1 MELLI
6 LTLEDRN
13 NNRGEY
19 LPNKI
24 IEPVKIED
32 NFYILNRSLSD
43 AKGLEDYKEAIL
55 VHPYFVIGDESEYDL
70 KYQQYLIDSQELI

>member
-19 LPNKI
+19 LPNKV
-24 IEPVKIED
+24 IEPIKIED
-32 NFYILNRSLSD
+32 NFYILPRSLSNE
-43 AKGLEDYKEAIL
+43 KGLEGYKDAIL
-55 VHPYFVIGDESEYDL
+55 SQPFFSIGDGSEYDL
-70 KYQQYLIDSQELI
+70 KYQQYLIDAQNEL